1 MTMEE
6 RNDIV
11 IYQSEDGLVRMEAMV
26 DPVNETIWASQ
37 KAIAS
42 LFACTKQNVSYH
54 MRKIFASGELDRA
67 AVVKEILTTA
77 QSGARGLAEDK
88 VLYYNLDAIISVGYK
103 INSVQAT
110 KFRIWS
116 TSVLREYMRHGYVI
130 NRNVVSEQKYEDL
143 KRAVGLLEHVF
154 NKELLLS
161 SDQVTDLF
169 DVIRDYTYALDT
181 LDAYDYQSLKIAD
194 TTSPER
200 FHATYENAMEAI
212 RSLKNKFGGSELFG
226 VEKDA
231 SFHSSIG
238 QIYQTW
244 DGKDLYPS
252 IEEKAAMLLYLV
264 VKNHSFVDG
273 NKRIAATLFLWF
285 MQNNGILY
293 RPDGTKRISDASL
306 VALTLMIAESHTE
319 EMDTMVKVVVSLINR
334 KN

>member
-1 MTMEE
+1 MEE

-11 IYQSEDGLVRMEAMV
+11 IYQSEDGLVKMEAMV
-26 DPVNETIWASQ
+26 DPAGETIWATQ
-37 KAIAS
+37 KAIAA
-42 LFACTKQNVSYH
+42 LFGVTTAAINQHLKNIFAEGELKEEATIKKNLIVRKEGSRNVS
-54 MRKIFASGELDRA
+54 RN
-67 AVVKEILTTA
+67 
-77 QSGARGLAEDK
+77 
-88 VLYYNLDAIISVGYK
+88 VLMYNLDALLSVGYRISSK
-103 INSVQAT
+103 RAT
-110 KFRIWS
+110 QFRIWANG
-116 TSVLREYMRHGYVI
+116 VLKQYTLRGYAV
-130 NRNVVSEQKYEDL
+130 NQNAVASQKYEDL
-143 KRAVGLLEHVF
+143 KRAMGLLENVF
-154 NKELLLS
+154 SKNLLLT
-161 SDQVTDLF
+161 SDQATDLF
-169 DVIRDYTYALDT
+169 SVIRDYTYALDT
-181 LDAYDYQSLKIAD
+181 LDAYDYQSLQIES
-194 TTSPER
+194 TTAPER
-200 FHATYENAMEAI
+200 FHATYDNAMEAI
-212 RSLKNKFGGSELFG
+212 KSLKNKFGGSDLFG

-293 RPDGTKRISDASL
+293 RPDGAKRISDASL

-334 KN
+334 KNQ

>member
-1 MTMEE
+1 MEK

-11 IYQSEDGLVRMEAMV
+11 IYNSEDGLVKMEAMV
-26 DPVNETIWASQ
+26 DPVNETIWATQ
-37 KAIAS
+37 KSIANLFGVNPQAITRHLS
-42 LFACTKQNVSYH
+42 NIYEE
-54 MRKIFASGELDRA
+54 GELDKMA
-67 AVVKEILTTA
+67 TCSKKEQVRLEGGRSVSR
-77 QSGARGLAEDK
+77 QLDF
-88 VLYYNLDAIISVGYK
+88 YNLDAIISVGYR
-103 INSVQAT
+103 INSRKAT
-110 KFRIWS
+110 LFRVWS
-116 TSVLREYMRHGYVI
+116 TQVIKQYMLKGYAV
-130 NRNVVSEQKYEDL
+130 NRKAVSEGKYEDL
-143 KRAVGLLEHVF
+143 KKAVGLLENVF
-154 NKELLLS
+154 NKEYRLS
-161 SDQVTDLF
+161 SDQATDLF
-169 DVIRDYTYALDT
+169 SVIRDYTYALDT
-181 LDAYDYQSLKIAD
+181 LDAYDYQKLVVTD

-200 FHATYENAMEAI
+200 FHATYENAIEAI
-212 RSLKNKFGGSELFG
+212 QRVKQKFSESSLFG

-293 RPDGTKRISDASL
+293 RLDGSKRIADSSL
-306 VALTLMIAESHTE
+306 VALTLMIAESHTD

-334 KN
+334 KNS

>member
-1 MTMEE
+1 MEE

-11 IYQSEDGLVRMEAMV
+11 IYKSEDGLVTMEAMV
-26 DPVNETIWASQ
+26 DPAGETIWASQ
-37 KAIAS
+37 KAMS
-42 LFACTKQNVSYH
+42 ELFGVNPQAITRHLGNIYEE
-54 MRKIFASGELDRA
+54 GELK
-67 AVVKEILTTA
+67 KEATCSKMEHVRQEGSRTVTRQI
-77 QSGARGLAEDK
+77 EF
-88 VLYYNLDAIISVGYK
+88 YNLDAIISVGYR
-103 INSVQAT
+103 INSRRAT
-110 KFRIWS
+110 AFRIWS
-116 TSVLREYMRHGYVI
+116 TQVLKQYMIKGYVV

-143 KRAVGLLEHVF
+143 KKAVGLLENVF
-154 NKELLLS
+154 SKELLLT
-161 SDQVTDLF
+161 SDQATDLF

-194 TTSPER
+194 TTAPER
-200 FHATYENAMEAI
+200 FHATYENAMAAI
-212 RSLKNKFGGSELFG
+212 NSLKEKFGASELFG

-244 DGKDLYPS
+244 EGRDLYPS

-293 RPDGTKRISDASL
+293 RTDGTKRISDASL
-306 VALTLMIAESHTE
+306 VALTLMIAESHTD

-334 KN
+334 NN